1 METFLSKNFKNRT
14 LCNALLDLVT
24 FLQFRKREKRQ
35 WKTNGITL
43 FHGSFSRFLNCTN
56 GTKPRKASHMQNMVT
71 FFNPYLLKF
80 DLVCL
85 NFVNVDNF
93 TSLKQF

>member
-1 METFLSKNFKNRT
+1 MLLLHSCSSETSRLHQSGRTQITQEIKKSRSNFMETFLSKNFRNRT

-24 FLQFRKREKRQ
+24 FLQFRKREKHQ

-56 GTKPRKASHMQNMVT
+56 GTKPRKASHM
-71 FFNPYLLKF
+71 
-80 DLVCL
+80 
-85 NFVNVDNF
+85 
-93 TSLKQF
+93 